1 MARTDDLD
9 HAKPHLL
16 LLALAERFTGL
27 ADNAQAFM
35 ASLRPLIDFAD
46 GDMEA
51 FIAHK
56 QRLIDYVN
64 RFIADLANRGA
75 EIATLLGRI
84 EQADVD
90 RLLTVAARR
99 EAADAAPDT
108 RAKCRR
114 PGRRV
119 AGTRPKGT
127 RDTRTVDHSVCR
139 HDDAWPQTHRRSW
152 ALASAV
158 TVTTWT
164 PSSPK
169 ASSRHSTSPTCGRRG
184 STGSSTGPRSGEAMK
199 PATAKGGGRCPGTS
213 CCMPTLRPGCRL
225 DRCEAGKRNCGVLQ
239 RGLSPVP
246 STPHLR
252 RHSPHQR

>member
-1 MARTDDLD
+1 VALEDIAGQLRALVEMARTDDLD

-51 FIAHK
+51 FIAYK

-127 RDTRTVDHSVCR
+127 RDTRTVDHVCR
-139 HDDAWPQTHRRSW
+139 HDDAWPQTHRR
-152 ALASAV
+152 
-158 TVTTWT
+158 
-164 PSSPK
+164 
-169 ASSRHSTSPTCGRRG
+169 
-184 STGSSTGPRSGEAMK
+184 
-199 PATAKGGGRCPGTS
+199 
-213 CCMPTLRPGCRL
+213 
-225 DRCEAGKRNCGVLQ
+225 EAG
-239 RGLSPVP
+239 LSLP
-246 STPHLR
+246 R
-252 RHSPHQR
+252 